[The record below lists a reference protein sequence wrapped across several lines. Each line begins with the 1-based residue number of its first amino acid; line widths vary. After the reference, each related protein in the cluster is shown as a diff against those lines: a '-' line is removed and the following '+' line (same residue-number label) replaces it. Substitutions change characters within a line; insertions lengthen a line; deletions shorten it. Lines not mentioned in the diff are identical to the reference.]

1 MLVELLLLL
10 LRREHRRQTLAVCQQ
25 AVGHKL
31 VRGRRHRRGVGG
43 TEQLVEDG
51 LLGPGDAEGRHSVVD
66 DVRHILGLLKKKAR
80 TSNFFGR
87 TGLPLAR
94 TRLVQST
101 FSSHC
106 PLINIDNINSVSY
119 EKISGTL

>member
-1 MLVELLLLL
+1 MRTFVRFEVAAGPAADDNAGQRTLAQPQPPALFGRQRRRRKRWLHVTLLMLVELLLLL

-66 DVRHILGLLKKKAR
+66 DVRHIL
-80 TSNFFGR
+80 
-87 TGLPLAR
+87 
-94 TRLVQST
+94 
-101 FSSHC
+101 
-106 PLINIDNINSVSY
+106 
-119 EKISGTL
+119 